1 MRERSHLAILFPEDA
16 QPGGP
21 NYLSSFNRVPMR
33 SLLITLILA
42 WPLSVAAQAPRMSEA
57 AAKDAVYRIV
67 QHSGLLPM
75 FTVREDPTV
84 KNANAYIK
92 GRERIIAYNPTF
104 MAGIIDS
111 SRTDWSAV
119 SILAHEI
126 AHHLLGHTLDPEE
139 LHPGDELACDRYSG
153 FILFQ
158 MGASLPEALAAIAVA
173 GNVHGTRDHPPKH
186 ARSAAIQQGW
196 EEAER
201 MSEHRDAIPFKV
213 DVAFQYV
220 VRFAGDD
227 NTYYVDAAG
236 CLVWFNDHAEPIE
249 FGACTRLGDGAF
261 VFALSWE
268 DQEFFVD
275 ARNIIWRQSVNGMQ
289 MAVGRIEPYTI
300 AK

>member
-119 SILAHEI
+119 RILAHEI
-126 AHHLLGHTLDPEE
+126 DHHLLGHK
-139 LHPGDELACDRYSG
+139 LHTQDSHQGDEPA
-153 FILFQ
+153 
-158 MGASLPEALAAIAVA
+158 
-173 GNVHGTRDHPPKH
+173 
-186 ARSAAIQQGW
+186 
-196 EEAER
+196 
-201 MSEHRDAIPFKV
+201 
-213 DVAFQYV
+213 
-220 VRFAGDD
+220 
-227 NTYYVDAAG
+227 
-236 CLVWFNDHAEPIE
+236 
-249 FGACTRLGDGAF
+249 
-261 VFALSWE
+261 
-268 DQEFFVD
+268 
-275 ARNIIWRQSVNGMQ
+275 
-289 MAVGRIEPYTI
+289 
-300 AK
+300 